1 MHQSPSAPAQ
11 NRAPKVALIT
21 GGARRVGAVIT
32 QALHQA
38 GFNVAIHYRHSEDE
52 AQQLQQQLNTIRPGS
67 AKIFSTDLNDMTAV
81 KQLAK
86 SVIDSC
92 GRLDLLVNNA
102 SAFYPT
108 PVEQSN
114 QEQWDELVNSNLR
127 APYFLSAALS
137 NALNQT
143 QGCIINMID
152 IHAQR
157 GLPGYSIYS
166 IAKAGLEMMTKSLA
180 KELAPEVRVNG
191 VSPGAILWPEQPLGD
206 KEKQKTLDKTLLN
219 RLGRC
224 EDLADAIVF
233 LASANY
239 ITGQILAVDG
249 GKSLFSH

>member
-11 NRAPKVALIT
+11 NKAPKVALIT

-32 QALHQA
+32 QVLHQA
-38 GFNVAIHYRHSEDE
+38 GFNVAIHYRHSKGE

-67 AKIFSTDLNDMTAV
+67 ARIFSADLNDMTAV
-81 KQLAK
+81 EQLAT
-86 SVIDSC
+86 SVIDSY

-108 PVEQSN
+108 PVDQSN

-127 APYFLSAALS
+127 GPYFLSGALS
-137 NALNQT
+137 SALKQT

-157 GLPGYSIYS
+157 GLPGYPIYS

-206 KEKQKTLDKTLLN
+206 DEKQKILDKTLLN

-224 EDLADAIVF
+224 EDLAEAVVF
-233 LASANY
+233 LAHANY